1 MQTLL
6 QPRFLSSSSRINA
19 TSTWIRVLPLL
30 LEKVMPMPN
39 AASWIS
45 VLRTIAYLFWDQLF
59 HPEKD
64 VLICFCCHL
73 ADTLHHS
80 SITFQQSDPF
90 TSRRVCLLH
99 WLVATKDQISVSA
112 NPSQSSWCT
121 LSSSPWTSLTTALI
135 CLELPAVSGF
145 LVSYALVSSPSTR
158 FKSRHPPCCQRCPS
172 RFRYQSRQ
180 LQNPHFVL

>member
-1 MQTLL
+1 MQTLF
-6 QPRFLSSSSRINA
+6 QPRFLSSFSRINA

-39 AASWIS
+39 VA
-45 VLRTIAYLFWDQLF
+45 
-59 HPEKD
+59 
-64 VLICFCCHL
+64 FCCHL
-73 ADTLHHS
+73 ADTLHHL

-90 TSRRVCLLH
+90 TSTRVCLLH
-99 WLVATKDQISVSA
+99 WLVATKAQISVSA

-121 LSSSPWTSLTTALI
+121 LSSSPWTSLTTAI
-135 CLELPAVSGF
+135 KCFELPAVSVF

-180 LQNPHFVL
+180 LQNPHLVL